1 MSPWLDGKT
10 SGRPEV
16 KTKGAIVKIGEAS
29 RRVGVPAHVLRHWHD
44 SGVVVPDRTATGHR
58 VYTDEHVRR
67 FRVVQAC
74 QEVGMSLEEIRHVL
88 HRDEAGRTEIIERR
102 LDWIRAQRDRLAQAE
117 AFLQHVVD
125 CTHDMLTRCPSCA
138 RYPDTSSLSLPTTP
152 RPDASSIARG
162 DRGGPDPFPR
172 SGTTL
177 STGG

>member
-1 MSPWLDGKT
+1 M
-10 SGRPEV
+10 
-16 KTKGAIVKIGEAS
+16 KIGEAS